1 MFSDAPRIS
10 LSVYCASQPPRDQP
24 QKAVVIIPYR
34 YLTEDD
40 RDTGCVFCG
49 HPFDK
54 FEGGTHPAISLP
66 CLHIYGKSC
75 LAACM
80 KSQGYC
86 PDCVD
91 PNRSKGGP
99 TLSAQPN
106 QAAHQV
112 RTPIKHLTLS
122 QVAAQYQYHS
132 LPPMP
137 PSRVVD
143 DNATISD
150 GGSVRS
156 GYTTVSDPGI
166 RRESDFVK
174 RVIAQHERLTTDE
187 QEVVHTLVKMKNQ
200 AAHGRTS
207 ASAHRI
213 GEVSA
218 EDMEKALTK
227 LNAHRGTSMSL
238 QDLEVGLQLSDL
250 SEGSLGKES
259 WTNPID
265 VLAPY
270 LTGGASALKA
280 ENFSVA
286 DLEKAMDQ
294 MNEYEGT
301 STSLEDF
308 EAALALV
315 DMAKG
320 ASTCTMD
327 VLAPYLTIRQ

>member
-1 MFSDAPRIS
+1 M
-10 LSVYCASQPPRDQP
+10 
-24 QKAVVIIPYR
+24 
-34 YLTEDD
+34 
-40 RDTGCVFCG
+40 
-49 HPFDK
+49 
-54 FEGGTHPAISLP
+54 
-66 CLHIYGKSC
+66 
-75 LAACM
+75 
-80 KSQGYC
+80 
-86 PDCVD
+86 
-91 PNRSKGGP
+91 
-99 TLSAQPN
+99 
-106 QAAHQV
+106 

-122 QVAAQYQYHS
+122 QVAAQYQYHF

-259 WTNPID
+259 WTNPIE

-286 DLEKAMDQ
+286 DLEKAMDR
-294 MNEYEGT
+294 MNEHEGT

-327 VLAPYLTIRQ
+327 ELAPYLTIRQ